1 MPVTSCRTISAMPRV
16 TVLSSTYRDAL
27 YIGRAI
33 ESVLAQT
40 YADFEYLILNDA
52 AIDESRAIAASYADP
67 RIRIVDNEVNL
78 GLTKTLNRGLALA
91 NGELIA
97 RFDSNDIC
105 FPERLAKQVA
115 FLDSHPDV
123 AAVGVQAH
131 VIDLNGRRIRRAEY
145 QRPTTDLGIDW
156 YCLFDTPLIHPG
168 SMYRRSV
175 VYDELGGYDEEYRV
189 GQDAELWLRVR
200 RGHKLANLGE
210 ALLALRYDRQ
220 SISSDVTNPLRAD
233 HRQRYLDRG
242 REIMQWFLNRDDMS
256 DEWRSMWFDVFH
268 PDVRMSASRA
278 RASVDA
284 LDWCFERF
292 CELHPEAR
300 TNPEIASQRVY
311 VMQRAVAKAAQDSG
325 WAACSLLRRIASID
339 PASAA
344 AALPR
349 LVLGWIA
356 GDLPN
361 RLWRSWRYG
370 SPPRD
375 PSRWRAK

>member
-1 MPVTSCRTISAMPRV
+1 MPRV
-16 TVLSSTYRDAL
+16 TVLSSMYRDAPC
-27 YIGRAI
+27 IGRAI

-40 YADFEYLILNDA
+40 YTDFEYLILNDA
-52 AIDESRAIAASYADP
+52 AIDDSRAIAASYADP
-67 RIRIVDNEVNL
+67 RIRIVDNELNL

-91 NGELIA
+91 QGELIA

-115 FLDSHPDV
+115 FLDAHPDV

-131 VIDLNGRRIRRAEY
+131 VVDLSGRRIRRAEFR
-145 QRPTTDLGIDW
+145 RPTTDLGIDW

-189 GQDAELWLRVR
+189 GQDADLWLRVR
-200 RGHKLANLGE
+200 RGHKLANLDE

-220 SISSDVTNPLRAD
+220 SISSDVTNPLRSD

-242 REIMQWFLNRDDMS
+242 SEIMKSFLHRDDIP
-256 DEWRSMWFDVFH
+256 DEWRSLWFDVFH
-268 PDVRMSASRA
+268 PDVRMSGDRALASA
-278 RASVDA
+278 DA

-292 CELHPEAR
+292 CELHPDAR
-300 TNPEIASQRVY
+300 TNREIASQRVY
-311 VMQRAVAKAAQDSG
+311 TMQRAAAKGARDSVWVAI
-325 WAACSLLRRIASID
+325 SLLRRIAFID

-349 LVLGWIA
+349 LALSWIA
-356 GDLPN
+356 GDRPN
-361 RLWRSWRYG
+361 RLWRSWRY
-370 SPPRD
+370 R
-375 PSRWRAK
+375 